1 MSSGLVSTRTRMTRR
16 PVGPTLPETLQ
27 PGHVIGRA
35 TEVVKRAVAAIPDSG
50 GGPELKLM
58 RCALSNAADGCEDS
72 AGDGVLQVLADATQ
86 ARVGS
91 ESVTHGHWLILQ
103 ELAATA
109 RQEAAQLERD

>member
-1 MSSGLVSTRTRMTRR
+1 MSRQDDSTPQR
-16 PVGPTLPETLQ
+16 PEPSFFLGETPAETLRN
-27 PGHVIGRA
+27 I
-35 TEVVKRAVAAIPDSG
+35 
-50 GGPELKLM
+50 
-58 RCALSNAADGCEDS
+58 
-72 AGDGVLQVLADATQ
+72 DGVLQVLADATQ